1 MGRLGKTQ
9 HFSCLSVEF
18 LPSTLSKKWASWDPA
33 SFLRALMSRA
43 NAKNQLCTRCGAK
56 PSLSLLFL
64 QLQCL
69 YGLWALLSQIFSHQH
84 SWKYN
89 ELKSRCMFR
98 KKLAKK
104 KNLTYFDS
112 QVTVIRKRSF
122 CVDQSCQ
129 CWNRGFK
136 TKRQVETVFF
146 VSSFFCL
153 LTTSFVH
160 LSPLRP

>member
-64 QLQCL
+64 QLQYL

-104 KNLTYFDS
+104 K
-112 QVTVIRKRSF
+112 I
-122 CVDQSCQ
+122 
-129 CWNRGFK
+129 
-136 TKRQVETVFF
+136 
-146 VSSFFCL
+146 L
-153 LTTSFVH
+153 LTLILKS
-160 LSPLRP
+160 LSSEREVSDASVEIEVLRQSIK

>member
-104 KNLTYFDS
+104 K
-112 QVTVIRKRSF
+112 I
-122 CVDQSCQ
+122 
-129 CWNRGFK
+129 
-136 TKRQVETVFF
+136 
-146 VSSFFCL
+146 L
-153 LTTSFVH
+153 LTLILKS
-160 LSPLRP
+160 LSSEREVSDASVEIEVLRQSIK